1 MKRKYWKLLG
11 VAAAVAAVVPVVFRK
26 NEETG
31 EKTVDALLWQLKTRP
46 NEETGKRDVELSI
59 LPNRFVCKVKSEI
72 PEEELVVD
80 VDEQPACDIELTLE
94 PKLDDEEPAP
104 TVDCHA

>member
-1 MKRKYWKLLG
+1 MKKIWKVLG
-11 VAAAVAAVVPVVFRK
+11 ITAAVAAVAPVVFRK

-46 NEETGKRDVELSI
+46 NEETGRKDIELNI
-59 LPNRFVCKVKSEI
+59 LPNRLRCRICTEV
-72 PEEELVVD
+72 PDEELVVD
-80 VDEQPACDIELTLE
+80 GVEEPACDIELTLE
-94 PKLDDEEPAP
+94 PKLDDEES